1 MFTANAGFNCK
12 ILKFQNL
19 RILQQ
24 RNQNAFELPLYCG
37 KPLQVLCFY
46 WRLSKIY

>member
-1 MFTANAGFNCK
+1 MSTANADFKCK

-19 RILQQ
+19 RALQQ
-24 RNQNAFELPLYCG
+24 RNQNAFELSLYCG

-46 WRLSKIY
+46 RRLCKIY